1 MVCEILITEH
11 TSAKE
16 MKLVTIFLQN
26 ELEALVALLQ
36 ISQINMVNEEPESQ
50 IKQLKEI
57 SMDLNVAT
65 GGSEP
70 ILQKLNPDESSKTK
84 MDTIGSSQTYGK
96 SHAAATSEMLCGT
109 NRNPAEFTPIEAE
122 NPYMREEKDEVR
134 KRVSRGKSCGSSSKL
149 NKKPK
154 KP

>member
-1 MVCEILITEH
+1 
-11 TSAKE
+11 
-16 MKLVTIFLQN
+16 MKLVTIFLQEIDEITMEQS

-36 ISQINMVNEEPESQ
+36 ISQINKEPESQ

-65 GGSEP
+65 GGSDP

-84 MDTIGSSQTYGK
+84 MDTVGSSQTYGK
-96 SHAAATSEMLCGT
+96 SHAAAISEMFCGT

-134 KRVSRGKSCGSSSKL
+134 KRVSKEKSRGSSSKL